1 MSSDAISVRAT
12 GLGKC
17 HAIYES
23 PRDRLKQFVLPRL
36 AQAVGSEPGRYY
48 REFWALQDVS
58 FEVRRGETFGIV
70 GRNGSGKSTLLQLLC
85 GTLMPTTGEVRTEGR
100 IAALLELGAGFNP
113 EFSGRENVYMNGQ
126 MLGLTVAEIDERFDR
141 IAAFADI
148 GDFIEQPVNTYSSG
162 MYVRLAFAVIAH
174 VDADILVVDEALSV
188 GDAYFVQKCM
198 RFLRDFMARGT
209 LLFVSHDTSAVLNLC
224 DRAIFLER
232 GRVRMI
238 DTPKRVTETY
248 LAELYAQTQDVTGVA
263 GSPGGT
269 AAATA
274 LAPEVEV
281 EEYRDVREALMRN
294 SSLRNDLEVFRFD
307 PDTPGFGTGH
317 VRIETVT
324 LNDADGAP
332 LAWTIGGEVV
342 QLTIRVMADIRVD
355 RPIIGFLLKDR
366 LGQTLFGDNTY
377 VTYRDRPPAAEAGH
391 ALVATFE
398 FRMPELPAGDYAVSV
413 AVADGTQTAHVQHH
427 WMHDALIVRAHASR
441 LTFGLF
447 GVPMKR
453 IALGVE

>member
-1 MSSDAISVRAT
+1 MSSDAISVCAT

-36 AQAVGSEPGRYY
+36 SRAVGVGPGRYY

-126 MLGLTVAEIDERFDR
+126 VLGLTVAEIDERFDR

-148 GDFIEQPVNTYSSG
+148 GDFIEQPVKTYSSG

-198 RFLRDFMARGT
+198 RFLRDFMERGT

-224 DRAIFLER
+224 DRAMFLER

-238 DTPKRVTETY
+238 DTPKRVTEAY
-248 LAELYAQTQDVTGVA
+248 LADLYAQTQDVKGI
-263 GSPGGT
+263 
-269 AAATA
+269 AAATPDSS
-274 LAPEVEV
+274 APVEATPI
-281 EEYRDVREALMRN
+281 EAADYRDAREELVRHSN
-294 SSLRNDLEVFRFD
+294 LRNDLEVFRFD

-317 VRIETVT
+317 VRIDSAT
-324 LNDADGAP
+324 LNDANDAP
-332 LAWTIGGEVV
+332 LAWTIGGEAVR
-342 QLTIRVMADIRVD
+342 LTIRATAYARVE

-366 LGQTLFGDNTY
+366 LGQALFGDNTY
-377 VTYRDRPPAAEAGH
+377 LTYLDEPPAAEPGH
-391 ALVATFE
+391 ALVASFE
-398 FRMPELPAGDYAVSV
+398 FRMPELPAGDYALSV
-413 AVADGTQTAHVQHH
+413 AVADGTQAAHVQHH
-427 WMHDALIVRAHASR
+427 WIHDALIVRAHASR
-441 LTFGLF
+441 VTFGLF

-453 IALGVE
+453 IVLGVE